1 MMSHSPFVQLDSIST
16 SVVIDCTNKQPR
28 IIYWGKKLS
37 ALSSIEPLL
46 ALGKRQEAKC
56 APEIEPLLS
65 LTPCYG
71 DGFIGAPGLELRSTD
86 GNAWMFSGEISDIQ
100 QNENHCTISMFD
112 NVRKIK
118 LNYQISL
125 NYDSNVLSAATEVC
139 NMSDNLIEVDWCASL
154 TVPLHDHFDTIHSFE
169 GRWANEF
176 RRSKLQRFMGGYLKE
191 NRKGKTSH
199 DNFPGVLL
207 SNSNTNE
214 TQGECFGF
222 HLGWSG
228 NHRTR
233 VESLSDGRNFVQLGE
248 LLHPGEVKLKT
259 GECYQTPLMYVSYS
273 KQGLSTLSNNFHTY
287 VRKNLLTYNATEK
300 LRPVH
305 YNTWEAIYFDHS
317 YETLADLANR
327 AAKLGAE
334 RFVLDDGWF
343 KGRRG
348 DDAGLGDWVV
358 DKAIYPQGLAPL
370 IKTVNDNGMEFGIW
384 FEPEM
389 VNPDSYLY
397 RQHPDWILQ
406 AENCQQIQ
414 FRNQYVLDLTR
425 SEVVEYLD
433 TAISDILNTYPQ
445 IKYIKWDMNRDINH
459 ANNAQGYPAVH
470 KQTLALY
477 ELIQSLKVR
486 FPSVEIESC
495 SSGGA
500 RVDYGI
506 LRYTDRVWTSDSND
520 ALDRLSIQ
528 KGCSFF
534 FPSEV
539 MGSHVGP
546 RDCHITGRNIKIETR
561 VGVALFGHMGME
573 MDPRELTDHEA
584 KVLSEGF
591 ALHKQNRQLIHGG
604 KLVRL
609 DSEDCAVNFGIVATD
624 QSEALYAHNLINE
637 YKGALPPSYFFTGLA
652 ENKNYKLERV
662 WPVEFDEYRESGLSQ
677 LNGQVFSGEHLVNFG
692 IQLPI
697 MLPET
702 LIVFKLTQA
711 K

>member
-1 MMSHSPFVQLDSIST
+1 MSHQPFVQLNSRDTSII
-16 SVVIDCTNKQPR
+16 VNCTGKQPQ
-28 IIYWGKKLS
+28 IIYWGKKLTQLDS
-37 ALSSIEPLL
+37 IDPLIAL
-46 ALGKRQEAKC
+46 AQRQEAKC
-56 APEIEPLLS
+56 APEVEPILS

-71 DGFIGAPGLELRSTD
+71 DGFVGAPGLELRSLSN
-86 GNAWMFSGEISDIQ
+86 NAWMFSGHITYVAQSNGQSIIE
-100 QNENHCTISMFD
+100 MFD
-112 NVRKIK
+112 NVRNVKVV
-118 LNYQISL
+118 YQL
-125 NYDSNVLSAATEVC
+125 QLDYESNVFSASTEIV
-139 NMSDNLIEVDWCASL
+139 NHSSESIEIDWCASL
-154 TVPLHDHFDTIHSFE
+154 TIPLQEQFDTIYSFE

-176 RRSKLQRFMGGYLKE
+176 RRHKLKRFMGGYLKE

-199 DNFPGVLL
+199 DNFPGVVL
-207 SNSNTNE
+207 SSANTSE
-214 TQGECFGF
+214 AHGECFGF

-248 LLHPGEVKLKT
+248 LLHPGEVRLKE
-259 GECYQTPLMYVSYS
+259 GESYQTPSIYVSYS
-273 KQGLSTLSNNFHTY
+273 NLGLSNLSNNFHNF
-287 VRKNLLTYNATEK
+287 VRSKLLTYDATQK
-300 LRPVH
+300 VRPIH

-317 YETLADLANR
+317 YETLKELVEK

-343 KGRRG
+343 KGRR
-348 DDAGLGDWVV
+348 DDTAGLGDWTV
-358 DKAIYPQGLAPL
+358 DESIYPQGLNPL
-370 IKTVNDNGMEFGIW
+370 IKAVNDNGMEFGIW

-389 VNPDSYLY
+389 VNPDSDLY
-397 RQHPDWILQ
+397 RKHPEWILQ
-406 AENCQQIQ
+406 AENCEQIK

-425 SEVVEYLD
+425 PEVTDYLD
-433 TAISDILNTYPQ
+433 SAISDILEAYPQ
-445 IKYIKWDMNRDINH
+445 ITYIKWDMNRDINH
-459 ANNAQGYPAVH
+459 ANNALGYPAVH

-477 ELIQSLKVR
+477 SLIQNLKGK
-486 FPSVEIESC
+486 FPHVEIESC

-546 RDCHITGRNIKIETR
+546 RDCHITGRNISIEMRT
-561 VGVALFGHMGME
+561 GVALFGHMGME

-584 KVLSEGF
+584 KVLSDGF
-591 ALHKQNRQLIHGG
+591 ALHKANRHLIHGG
-604 KLVRL
+604 NLVRL
-609 DSEDCAVNFGIVATD
+609 DSQECAVNFGIVAKD
-624 QSEALYAHNLINE
+624 QSEALYAHNLITE
-637 YKGALPPSYFFTGLA
+637 YKGALPPSYFFIGLDQT
-652 ENKNYKLERV
+652 KNYRIERV
-662 WPVEFDEYRESGLSQ
+662 WPIEINEYRESGLSK

-692 IQLPI
+692 MQLPI
-697 MLPET
+697 ILPQS
-702 LIVFKLTQA
+702 LLVFKLTEV